1 MNGFLG
7 QLAALTLHRI
17 EALPPRL
24 PGRFEADSSEPFAA
38 DPFDPSTEPL
48 PPSPTLGPAIREPI
62 PTIPNTAVGRD
73 DAVGQGA
80 PNLDPPFSWQAQTPA
95 EQPAAQPLLT
105 PVPPAIPPL
114 SSRREIPVE
123 PRTPT
128 NSGTNAAAPAVER
141 EMTRIEE
148 RVTMLTERE
157 RVLDPDATPVIA
169 AASRQHQPESEPLK
183 PMNPLVAELKPIVPA
198 LTGFKDAAARQPA
211 DVRPEPTPMPTIQVT
226 IGRIEIRAT
235 QTSEKSAA
243 KPRPAQATM
252 SLDDYLKQRDG
263 GRR

>member
-38 DPFDPSTEPL
+38 DPFDPPTEPL
-48 PPSPTLGPAIREPI
+48 PPTPTLGPAIREPI
-62 PTIPNTAVGRD
+62 PTSPKTTVMRD
-73 DAVGQGA
+73 DAAEQGVT
-80 PNLDPPFSWQAQTPA
+80 NLDPPFARQAQTPA

-105 PVPPAIPPL
+105 PDPSVIPPL
-114 SSRREIPVE
+114 SSRRETPAE
-123 PRTPT
+123 PRIPA
-128 NSGTNAAAPAVER
+128 SADAAAPAVER

-157 RVLDPDATPVIA
+157 RVPGSDATPVIA
-169 AASRQHQPESEPLK
+169 AANRQRQPESEPLK
-183 PMNPLVAELKPIVPA
+183 PMIPLVAELKPIVPA
-198 LTGFKDAAARQPA
+198 LTGFKDAVARQPV

>member
-7 QLAALTLHRI
+7 QLAALTLHQI

-38 DPFDPSTEPL
+38 DPFDPPTQPL
-48 PPSPTLGPAIREPI
+48 PPEPTLGPAIREPI

-73 DAVGQGA
+73 DAVGQRA
-80 PNLDPPFSWQAQTPA
+80 PNFDPPFSWQPQTPA

-105 PVPPAIPPL
+105 PVAPAIPPL
-114 SSRREIPVE
+114 SSRREIPAE

-128 NSGTNAAAPAVER
+128 NSGTNVAAPAVER

-148 RVTMLTERE
+148 RVSILTQHE
-157 RVLDPDATPVIA
+157 RVLSREVTPVSEA
-169 AASRQHQPESEPLK
+169 AGRQRQPESEPLK

-198 LTGFKDAAARQPA
+198 LTGFKDAATQQLA
-211 DVRPEPTPMPTIQVT
+211 DARPEPTPAPTIQVT

>member
-24 PGRFEADSSEPFAA
+24 PGRFEPDSSDPFAA
-38 DPFDPSTEPL
+38 DPFDPPFEPF
-48 PPSPTLGPAIREPI
+48 PPAQTLGPAIREPK
-62 PTIPNTAVGRD
+62 PTIPNTEVGRD
-73 DAVGQGA
+73 DAVGQGTT
-80 PNLDPPFSWQAQTPA
+80 NLDPPFSLQLQTPSQ
-95 EQPAAQPLLT
+95 QPAAQPLLT
-105 PVPPAIPPL
+105 EVPPAIPPL
-114 SSRREIPVE
+114 SSRRETPVE
-123 PRTPT
+123 PRIPA
-128 NSGTNAAAPAVER
+128 SADAAAPAVER

-157 RVLDPDATPVIA
+157 RVPGSDATPVIA
-169 AASRQHQPESEPLK
+169 AANRQRQPESEPLK

-198 LTGFKDAAARQPA
+198 LTGFKDAVARQPV

>member
-7 QLAALTLHRI
+7 QLAALTLHQI

-38 DPFDPSTEPL
+38 DPFDPPTQPL
-48 PPSPTLGPAIREPI
+48 QPEPTLGPAIREPI
-62 PTIPNTAVGRD
+62 LAPLKTAVGRD

-80 PNLDPPFSWQAQTPA
+80 PNLDPPFSRQPQTPA
-95 EQPAAQPLLT
+95 GQPAVQPLLT

-114 SSRREIPVE
+114 SSRREIPAE
-123 PRTPT
+123 PRI
-128 NSGTNAAAPAVER
+128 SASADAAAPAVER

-157 RVLDPDATPVIA
+157 RVPGSDATPVIA
-169 AASRQHQPESEPLK
+169 AANRQRQPESEPLK

-198 LTGFKDAAARQPA
+198 LTGFKDAVARQPV
-211 DVRPEPTPMPTIQVT
+211 DVRPEPRPMPTIQVT

-263 GRR
+263 GRP